1 MILHRHFSKKVK
13 KQFGTI
19 LRFIQKLFPLNSL
32 IENPFQMLDET
43 SPTFVEIERFIVLLY
58 NKTST
63 QVKVNE
69 ACKRNKPLENL
80 PPTQDALLHVQRSIF
95 QLAFGQ

>member
-1 MILHRHFSKKVK
+1 
-13 KQFGTI
+13 
-19 LRFIQKLFPLNSL
+19 
-32 IENPFQMLDET
+32 MLDET

-69 ACKRNKPLENL
+69 ARRKLFCKRNKPLENL